1 MVTVLGHGRPQ
12 TGDTPYYLVACLLL
26 GFEGLTDLEDLILRH
41 PQQPVAELVHR
52 QLRDNGVKVLKGGGS
67 PLWQALPMHFDK
79 TSKK

>member
-1 MVTVLGHGRPQ
+1 
-12 TGDTPYYLVACLLL
+12 LL

-67 PLWQALPMHFDK
+67 PLWQALPMHFYE
-79 TSKK
+79 TSKEQVERLLRVNFWLNKL